1 MYFYHVCT
9 TDFKKSNWKANT
21 FHTEI
26 YSIQSSWLDRVHPKS
41 EFAHFCLLYKILFQ
55 LQQVVWVAVQVHS
68 HNTIEVKD
76 QFNNLYWLTDHS
88 NLWNERDRLIP
99 TMTTTIKVTHARRF
113 FLHCSSFKC
122 VTSKQVGKKYQT
134 QNDVYQL
141 KSKWIS
147 VLMLI
152 IKFRFEFHFTRF
164 YLPHITSNAYRTAIG

>member
-9 TDFKKSNWKANT
+9 NDFKKSNWKPNT

-88 NLWNERDRLIP
+88 NLWNERDRLIS
-99 TMTTTIKVTHARRF
+99 TMTTTIKLTHARRF
-113 FLHCSSFKC
+113 FSIAPVLNVWH
-122 VTSKQVGKKYQT
+122 
-134 QNDVYQL
+134 QNRL
-141 KSKWIS
+141 EKNIKPKTTHIS
-147 VLMLI
+147 WN
-152 IKFRFEFHFTRF
+152 RNEFQ
-164 YLPHITSNAYRTAIG
+164 YWC